1 MNEKSP
7 SDNLSPLWYAI
18 AMVFAVPLL
27 VIILLILCVI
37 FLCTWPI
44 MPILAYYQRKEEL
57 KNNDCIE

>member
-1 MNEKSP
+1 MTEKSP

-18 AMVFAVPLL
+18 AMLFAVPLV
-27 VIILLILCVI
+27 VIVLLILCVV